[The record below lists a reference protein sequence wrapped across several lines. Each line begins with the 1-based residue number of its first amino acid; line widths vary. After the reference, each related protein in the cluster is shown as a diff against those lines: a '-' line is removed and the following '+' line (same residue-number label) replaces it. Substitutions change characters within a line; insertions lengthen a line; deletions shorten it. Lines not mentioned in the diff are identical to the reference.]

1 MKQMAE
7 RESELDTL
15 KAKNAQ
21 QAAENNDLRSKVS
34 DMEKEIVKGGAEA
47 VEENEKL
54 RAELARL
61 RKESAATHAK

>member
-61 RKESAATHAK
+61 RKESAVTHA